1 MIYCILGQTASG
13 KTSIAVRLAKEFH
26 LPIISA
32 DAYQCYKIMQVGTDK
47 PKKEEIEGIDYY
59 FYDEY
64 EPDEEI
70 SVYDFQQECR
80 PILQKAI
87 NDRRDVIVVGGN
99 FLYVKALLFNYVF
112 QKEDQKRNSCYE
124 DYTLEEMQDEL
135 KKLSLKTYQSIDV
148 KNPRRVIR
156 ALIQL
161 KEGTEHDEIKK
172 QNDGNPI
179 YPVEF
184 FKIDIDK
191 EEGNKKIDE
200 RIDMMVKEGLV
211 DEVKKLY
218 AAYDKNSRPFST
230 IGYIEI
236 INALKQNLPIDK
248 KVIDLIKIHTHQYAK
263 KQRTFLKNQFKDIT
277 SGSKEEIY
285 QKIKSKL
292 LKKGAKDE

>member
-218 AAYDKNSRPFST
+218 ATYDKNSRPFST

>member
-70 SVYDFQQECR
+70 SVYDFQKECR
-80 PILQKAI
+80 PILQKAL
-87 NDRRDVIVVGGN
+87 DSKKDVIVVGGN

-124 DYTLEEMQDEL
+124 NYTLEEMQSEL
-135 KKLSLKTYQSIDV
+135 KKLSLSTYQSIDV

-161 KEGTEHDEIKK
+161 KEGTDHNEIKK
-172 QNDGNPI
+172 QNDGKPI

-184 FKIDIDK
+184 FKIEIDK
-191 EEGNKKIDE
+191 DEGNKKIDE
-200 RIDMMVKEGLV
+200 RIDLMIKEGLI

-218 AAYDKNSRPFST
+218 ETYDKNSRPFST

-263 KQRTFLKNQFKDIT
+263 KQRTFLKNQFEDVT
-277 SGSKEEIY
+277 SGDKEEIY
-285 QKIKSKL
+285 QKIKTEL
-292 LKKGAKDE
+292 LKKGDIDE